1 MKTEEVIQ
9 NFVKGETSGNAS
21 SVSIKSD
28 GKNTYLYSY
37 ATIIAFRDNI
47 VGQIYITDKKYSST
61 TTTQQNMVK
70 RLDNRAIVMK
80 EEDFRHILGN
90 PSPSKGKLGSK
101 IYIRKKWIST
111 DGWRGYETFEN
122 AFAGV
127 NSTGNYEDSPTP
139 QHEADKSVEIFK
151 KYLNRNGI
159 KFKSQIGTTS
169 NVFSA
174 NMFFITSPEMVQ
186 RAKEVTKKYIQE
198 TGDDNVWVE

>member
-9 NFVKGETSGNAS
+9 DFVRGEKTGNAS

-28 GKNTYLYSY
+28 DRNTYLYSY

-47 VGQIYITDKKYSST
+47 VGQIYITDKKYSVT

-70 RLDNRAIVMK
+70 RFDNRSIVMK

-101 IYIRKKWIST
+101 IYIRKKWVST

-122 AFAGV
+122 TFAGI
-127 NSTGNYEDSPTP
+127 NSTGDWEDAPTP
-139 QHEADKSVEIFK
+139 RKQAESSMDKFK
-151 KYLNRNGI
+151 KYLDRNGI
-159 KFKSQIGTTS
+159 KYRTQVGTTS

-198 TGDDNVWVE
+198 TGDDNVWLE